1 MVFRCGICGEFGFLI
16 AYKSNINNSKSS
28 NCIRVTK
35 ENLNTKISTEA
46 KFVGVNDRSSLIL
59 WTYIFLGA
67 QRYKVEQN
75 ILYQDN
81 KSTILL

>member
-16 AYKSNINNSKSS
+16 AYKININNSKSS

-46 KFVGVNDRSSLIL
+46 KLVGVNDRSSIIL
-59 WTYIFLGA
+59 WTNIFLGA